1 MSMAMIYT
9 EFAKDIEKYL
19 IGKLPEMPE
28 HTAQEIGSHISNK
41 VVILVSDMMR
51 EYDRE
56 LKWNMSRHARRHK
69 YGEYV
74 NDLRE
79 VKNNVNENTRV

>member
-28 HTAQEIGSHISNK
+28 HTAQEIGAHISNK
-41 VVILVSDMMR
+41 MMICVNDMLR

-56 LKWNMSRHARRHK
+56 LKWRMSKNAQKRR
-69 YGEYV
+69 YES
-74 NDLRE
+74 RE
-79 VKNNVNENTRV
+79 SQKENEDENHCD

>member
-28 HTAQEIGSHISNK
+28 HTAQEIGAHISNK
-41 VVILVSDMMR
+41 LMICVNDMLR
-51 EYDRE
+51 EYERDMKRS
-56 LKWNMSRHARRHK
+56 LNKRSYRHDTQK
-69 YGEYV
+69 QEE
-74 NDLRE
+74 N
-79 VKNNVNENTRV
+79 KNG